1 MNKKFFFSILIGFLL
16 GFISIAFQSDYFL
29 QILSLFANLLINI
42 FLIIGPIIT
51 FFSLTSGII
60 SINKDFKFFIKF
72 FIIIISTLLIG
83 GIIFYI
89 ICKILLPNLLTSQTQ
104 LPIYSIKPLPLTG
117 FFSNI
122 YDAIVNIKKS
132 ITKCLPLFL
141 LISIVLGIVT
151 VFTNNITIK
160 KFIDLGNSSLFV
172 ILKKFLL
179 PIMPI
184 WTISLFANLTY
195 ESALTGLIIND
206 FVLSIVIFS
215 FQILFLLCLYY
226 LCSRISKLDFK
237 KIFLAG
243 KNIFI
248 KSIEMMG
255 LGGNLIIPY
264 SVSEQEKLGIKT
276 GYAQLIAASNFNL
289 PGSFFSNIGFA
300 YGIIVIYGLNIS
312 NLNFIIYILLLI
324 ITTIIAPAIPLGVFS
339 ITQQL
344 LTPILGFNI
353 EQVQLMSTFYYN
365 QGTTNSAVNNSGD
378 VYLGI
383 LTSKKSKD

>member
-89 ICKILLPNLLTSQTQ
+89 ICKILLPNLLTSQTEM
-104 LPIYSIKPLPLTG
+104 PINSIKPLPLTG